1 MTGKKVTEN
10 THRNNSPPSSN
21 TSTILSKHLPIPS
34 DVETNI
40 ASTKPPH
47 EDNQGSLLMANFG
60 QPTKRTRR
68 MDVKYFAIHNWI
80 ENDLLVLA
88 RIDTSDNE
96 SDTMTKNV
104 GRTLFYRHQDYL
116 MGEIIPEYAKT

>member
-1 MTGKKVTEN
+1 MSLHTVN
-10 THRNNSPPSSN
+10 TRRLGVPQEKA
-21 TSTILSKHLPIPS
+21 TTLY
-34 DVETNI
+34 
-40 ASTKPPH
+40 
-47 EDNQGSLLMANFG
+47 EDNQGALLMANSG
-60 QPTKRTRR
+60 QPTKRTRH
-68 MDVKYFAIHNWI
+68 MDVKYFAIQNWI
-80 ENDLLVLA
+80 KNDLLVLA